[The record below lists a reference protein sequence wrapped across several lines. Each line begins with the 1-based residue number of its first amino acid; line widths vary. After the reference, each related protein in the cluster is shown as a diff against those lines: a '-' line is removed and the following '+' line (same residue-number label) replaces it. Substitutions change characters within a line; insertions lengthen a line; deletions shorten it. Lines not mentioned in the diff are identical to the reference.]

1 MRRKSKQQKL
11 TWCAHKEEEATL
23 SERDQQTTT
32 LDEKH
37 AHDTLTSN
45 DPQNID
51 KPSRKIEDTKS

>member
-11 TWCAHKEEEATL
+11 TWCAHKEEKVTL

-37 AHDTLTSN
+37 ALNTLTTHKTDEAGCQN
-45 DPQNID
+45 PQ
-51 KPSRKIEDTKS
+51 EMTQ

>member
-37 AHDTLTSN
+37 AHDTLTTHKTLPTHKTLTS
-45 DPQNID
+45 PQKN
-51 KPSRKIEDTKS
+51 